1 MFLLVFT
8 CLWIF
13 VLENKMNLDEI
24 INLFVSISE
33 HYDTNLVRGTTFVGT
48 EHNDVRR
55 GV

>member
-1 MFLLVFT
+1 MFLLVFA

-13 VLENKMNLDEI
+13 VLENKMDLDEI
-24 INLFVSISE
+24 INLFVSSSE
-33 HYDTNLVRGTTFVGT
+33 HSYTDLVRGTTFVGT